1 MPIKVGDRFPEVTL
15 KQVGPDGLADLH
27 TGELTAGRKIVL
39 FAVPGAFTPTC
50 SVRHLPGFIGHADAF
65 RAKGVDIIACLSV
78 NDPWVMDAWAKDTG
92 AEGTILMLPDGNGE
106 LAVALDLPLDASAN
120 GLGIRIK
127 RFAMVIDDGVVTD
140 LQIEAP
146 GKLEISSAEALLAR
160 L

>member
-1 MPIKVGDRFPEVTL
+1 MPIKVGDRFPEVML
-15 KQVGPDGLADLH
+15 KQVGPDGLVDLD
-27 TGELTAGRKIVL
+27 TGELTTGQTIVL

-50 SVRHLPGFIGHADAF
+50 SVRHLPGFIDHADDF
-65 RAKGVDIIACLSV
+65 KAKGVDVIACLSV

-106 LAVALDLPLDASAN
+106 LAAALDLPLDASAN

-127 RFAMVIDDGVVTD
+127 RFAMVIDDGIVTD

-146 GKLEISSAEALLAR
+146 GKLEVSSAEALLAR